1 MKNNKQKNNKK
12 QQNAIVESLDTK
24 IAKAVYAEKKISERI
39 VGYFPYEFQFVK
51 ATYFG
56 TTQRP
61 AKISAIE
68 KGIVG
73 ILLIDG
79 HSSFGTVGQIL
90 GLDVVNDKAEK
101 SILSKALDGLRSFN
115 AIEGNDDFI
124 VLTEAGKVYADKG
137 ERPDTY
143 QKSFDIFV
151 DMNHTGWKTIKNALS
166 AVNDNISFI
175 NTKCENISL
184 NIDEIREYA
193 AVQAQDVHYPQERY
207 LLERADWKEGHKGC
221 YKMYI
226 CFVQGVSTGVVRAF
240 AFDENTNSLNPI
252 VAEYINSDATLASQL
267 LEQCIKI
274 ECEMNFDTQIL
285 DDEAAK
291 EAKAKV
297 SQDIIEAEKRL
308 ADEDT
313 ADEETDEE
321 SVEKSSI
328 DVPNNEVESSPVKKT
343 KPAKQTKSTSKA
355 KDRLHKKALYD
366 SVSFEVELQK
376 IFKEDNPDEIWLM
389 SPWIKGL
396 ENKKSSV
403 FIDERGPAIE
413 TFLQDEK
420 KRVFVAYSAPSQ
432 TKSGKLKT
440 DEEGNVIK
448 NIDDDVLNLIEKLE
462 KEYPNFFF
470 VELPEYHFKNVIEV
484 KGDQKILFSGSF
496 NVLSFSVSEHQ
507 THVRREEMA
516 LANPSIAKSKYV
528 SFQVEFAEKYAERIK
543 QEIEELNIETV
554 DSYVNERMN
563 YFLNIDNSDI
573 KKLYLPMVELLEEKK
588 FLCVLASIRK
598 RLTAIDQQLAV
609 LANTTGITGK
619 KKSELKRELEII
631 EKDMNVNSVDDPSL
645 TELLSNNRQLLEHVK
660 EQKIF
665 PGKKKNFTTSQQQR
679 QAVSKSLV
687 SVQHSDILNEEPE
700 TTKEGLSLYLARIS
714 QAFMNKEI
722 KKTPMNENLL
732 ALVQDSEL
740 VNLMDMLTV
749 MTSRYKDN
757 AFDLSIGVNGYLF
770 RYPTL
775 FNYKEEFAA
784 KQKRTQQ
791 RLTQVNQSNIQTV
804 VKQLS

>member
-1 MKNNKQKNNKK
+1 M
-12 QQNAIVESLDTK
+12 
-24 IAKAVYAEKKISERI
+24 
-39 VGYFPYEFQFVK
+39 
-51 ATYFG
+51 
-56 TTQRP
+56 
-61 AKISAIE
+61 
-68 KGIVG
+68 
-73 ILLIDG
+73 IDG
-79 HSSFGTVGQIL
+79 HSSFDTIGQIL

-115 AIEGNDDFI
+115 AIEGDDDFI

-151 DMNHTGWKTIKNALS
+151 DINHTGWKTIKNALS
-166 AVNDNISFI
+166 VVNDNISFI

-207 LLERADWKEGHKGC
+207 LLKSADWKEGHKGC
-221 YKMYI
+221 YKMYV
-226 CFVQGVSTGVVRAF
+226 CFVQGVSTGAVRAF

-252 VAEYINSDATLASQL
+252 VAEYINSDATLTSQL
-267 LEQCIKI
+267 LEQCIKL

-285 DDEAAK
+285 DNEAAK

-297 SQDIIEAEKRL
+297 SQEIIEAEKRL

-313 ADEETDEE
+313 ADEETEEE
-321 SVEKSSI
+321 SVEKSNI
-328 DVPNNEVESSPVKKT
+328 DVPNNDVESSPVKKA

-396 ENKKSSV
+396 ENKKNSV

-543 QEIEELNIETV
+543 QEIEDLNIETV

-573 KKLYLPMVELLEEKK
+573 KNY
-588 FLCVLASIRK
+588 
-598 RLTAIDQQLAV
+598 
-609 LANTTGITGK
+609 
-619 KKSELKRELEII
+619 
-631 EKDMNVNSVDDPSL
+631 
-645 TELLSNNRQLLEHVK
+645 
-660 EQKIF
+660 IF
-665 PGKKKNFTTSQQQR
+665 QW
-679 QAVSKSLV
+679 
-687 SVQHSDILNEEPE
+687 
-700 TTKEGLSLYLARIS
+700 
-714 QAFMNKEI
+714 
-722 KKTPMNENLL
+722 
-732 ALVQDSEL
+732 
-740 VNLMDMLTV
+740 
-749 MTSRYKDN
+749 
-757 AFDLSIGVNGYLF
+757 
-770 RYPTL
+770 
-775 FNYKEEFAA
+775 
-784 KQKRTQQ
+784 
-791 RLTQVNQSNIQTV
+791 
-804 VKQLS
+804 

>member
-1 MKNNKQKNNKK
+1 MKNKKQKNNKK
-12 QQNAIVESLDTK
+12 QQIAIVESLDTK

-39 VGYFPYEFQFVK
+39 VGYFPYDFQFVK

-79 HSSFGTVGQIL
+79 HSSFSAIGQIL

-101 SILSKALDGLRSFN
+101 SILSTALDGLRSFN
-115 AIEGNDDFI
+115 AIEGDDDYI
-124 VLTEAGKVYADKG
+124 ALTEAGKVYADKG

-151 DMNHTGWKTIKNALS
+151 DMNHTGWKTVKNALS
-166 AVNDNISFI
+166 AVSENISFI
-175 NTKCENISL
+175 NTKCEDISL
-184 NIDEIREYA
+184 TIDEIREYA

-207 LLERADWKEGHKGC
+207 LLENADWKEGHKGS
-221 YKMYI
+221 YKMFV
-226 CFVQGVSTGVVRAF
+226 CFVQGVSTGIVRAF

-252 VAEYINSDATLASQL
+252 VAEYINSDSTLASQL
-267 LEQCIKI
+267 LDQCIKL

-297 SQDIIEAEKRL
+297 SPDIIEAEKRL
-308 ADEDT
+308 ADEET
-313 ADEETDEE
+313 EEETVETS
-321 SVEKSSI
+321 SV
-328 DVPNNEVESSPVKKT
+328 DVPNNDSQSSLVEKT
-343 KPAKQTKSTSKA
+343 RPAKQTKSTSKS

-396 ENKKSSV
+396 ENKKNSV

-528 SFQVEFAEKYAERIK
+528 SFQVEFAEKYAERIRH
-543 QEIEELNIETV
+543 EIEELDPETV
-554 DSYVNERMN
+554 DCYVNERMD
-563 YFLNIDNSDI
+563 YFLSIDNSDI
-573 KKLYLPMVELLEEKK
+573 KKLYLPIVELLEEKK
-588 FLCVLASIRK
+588 YLSIVVSIRK
-598 RLTAIDQQLAV
+598 RLTAINQQLVA
-609 LANTTGITGK
+609 LAHTTGITGK
-619 KKSELKRELEII
+619 KKIELKREIEAI
-631 EKDMNVNSVDDPSL
+631 EKDMNLNSIEDPYL
-645 TELLSNNRQLLEHVK
+645 AELLSNNRQQLEHVK

-665 PGKKKNFTTSQQQR
+665 PGKKENSRVNQQQK
-679 QAVSKSLV
+679 QLTSS
-687 SVQHSDILNEEPE
+687 SFSSGQHSDILNEEPDA
-700 TTKEGLSLYLARIS
+700 TKEGLSLYLARIS
-714 QAFMNKEI
+714 QAFMNQEI
-722 KKTPMNENLL
+722 KKTPMNEKLL
-732 ALVQDSEL
+732 ALIQDSEL
-740 VNLMDMLTV
+740 VNLMDMLTA
-749 MTSRYKDN
+749 MPSRNKDN

-775 FNYKEEFAA
+775 FNHKEEFAA

-791 RLTQVNQSNIQTV
+791 RLTPVNQSNIQNV

>member
-1 MKNNKQKNNKK
+1 MKNKKQKNNKK
-12 QQNAIVESLDTK
+12 QQNAIVESIGTK

-79 HSSFGTVGQIL
+79 HSSFSIIGHIL

-115 AIEGNDDFI
+115 AIEGGDDFI
-124 VLTEAGKVYADKG
+124 ALTEAGKAYADKG

-151 DMNHTGWKTIKNALS
+151 DTEHTGWKTVKNALS
-166 AVNDNISFI
+166 AVNDRISFT
-175 NTKCENISL
+175 NTKCEDISL

-193 AVQAQDVHYPQERY
+193 AVQAQDVHFPQERY
-207 LLERADWKEGHKGC
+207 LLESADWKEGHKGC
-221 YKMYI
+221 YKMYV

-252 VAEYINSDATLASQL
+252 VAEYINSDPTLTSQL
-267 LEQCIKI
+267 LEQCIKL
-274 ECEMNFDTQIL
+274 ECEMNSDTQIL

-291 EAKAKV
+291 EAKTKV

-308 ADEDT
+308 VDEDT
-313 ADEETDEE
+313 VDEETEEE

-328 DVPNNEVESSPVKKT
+328 DVPNNEVESSSLKKVKAT
-343 KPAKQTKSTSKA
+343 KQTKSTSKA

-396 ENKKSSV
+396 ENKKNSV

-432 TKSGKLKT
+432 TKSGKLKM
-440 DEEGNVIK
+440 DEKGNVIK
-448 NIDDDVLNLIEKLE
+448 NIDDDVLDLIEKLE

-543 QEIEELNIETV
+543 QEIEELNIEAV
-554 DSYVNERMN
+554 DSYVNERMD
-563 YFLNIDNSDI
+563 YFLSIDNRDI
-573 KKLYLPMVELLEEKK
+573 KKLYLPIVDLLDKK
-588 FLCVLASIRK
+588 KYLCLVASIRK
-598 RLTAIDQQLAV
+598 RLTAIGQQLV
-609 LANTTGITGK
+609 TLSNTTGVTGK
-619 KKSELKRELEII
+619 KKSELKRELEVIA
-631 EKDMNVNSVDDPSL
+631 KDMNSIDDPSL
-645 TELLSNNRQLLEHVK
+645 IEFLSNNRQLLEHVK

-665 PGKKKNFTTSQQQR
+665 SGKKEHFRANQQQR
-679 QAVSKSLV
+679 QAAPKSLI
-687 SVQHSDILNEEPE
+687 SVQQSNILNEEPE
-700 TTKEGLSLYLARIS
+700 ATKEGLSLYLAQIS
-714 QAFMNKEI
+714 QAFMNQEI
-722 KKTPMNENLL
+722 KKTPLNEKLL

-740 VNLMDMLTV
+740 ISLMEMLTAIP
-749 MTSRYKDN
+749 SRNKGN

-770 RYPTL
+770 KYPTL
-775 FNYKEEFAA
+775 FNHKEEFSA

-791 RLTQVNQSNIQTV
+791 RLTRVNQSNIQTV